1 MMNARRIAL
10 ILGAVLALLIFT
22 IPATSEPEQSII
34 VDSADVILDV
44 TVIPN
49 QSLFDAM
56 SIAGPR
62 VVAEYANHLRF
73 MGLVAA
79 PGPFQT
85 LLDQVSQ
92 RVSVEFANAILRENL
107 AAVPTGFQSVLDQ
120 VPERVVFQFANAN
133 LSYSLS
139 YPRELVNDTTP
150 PQIIE
155 IGIGQIEANG
165 ILTITWTTDE
175 FADSTVLY
183 GTTSGSY
190 PYTVTDPL
198 HVKLHAVGLPD
209 LVPGTTYYY
218 RLRSTDLSDNTT
230 TTDERS
236 LVALR
241 NQFIYLPV
249 VVRNYP

>member
-1 MMNARRIAL
+1 MMNARRITL
-10 ILGAVLALLIFT
+10 ILGLVLALLIFT
-22 IPATSEPEQSII
+22 IPATGEPEQSVI
-34 VDSADVILDV
+34 VDGADVIISTSISSEQGLLDAV
-44 TVIPN
+44 G
-49 QSLFDAM
+49 
-56 SIAGPR
+56 IAGPR
-62 VVAEYANHLRF
+62 VVVEFSNHVRR
-73 MGLVAA
+73 MSLVVA
-79 PGPFQT
+79 PD
-85 LLDQVSQ
+85 LLPSLEQMSE
-92 RVSVEFANAILRENL
+92 RVSVEFANAILRESL
-107 AAVPTGFQSVLDQ
+107 AAVPTGFQAVLDQ
-120 VPERVVFQFANAN
+120 VPERVVFEFANAN

-249 VVRNYP
+249 VVRDYP